1 MPIVSSRPLFALFTG
16 SDQVAETN
24 EMAKKPVVFVTRK
37 LPEAVHERLRRD
49 YEPRLNLS
57 DRLYSGEQLAR
68 VTEGADALL
77 PCPTDKLT
85 ASVIE
90 ALPGSIK
97 IIATFSVG
105 YEHID
110 TAAAKARGIIVT
122 NTPDVLT
129 DATADI
135 TMLLL
140 LGAARRAYEGER
152 MVREGAWSS
161 WAPTGMLGTHLTG
174 KRLGIFGM
182 GRIGQA
188 VAKRAHGF
196 DMEIHYSN
204 RHRLKPDQE
213 QGAAFYKSAEDM
225 LPNCDF
231 LSINCPASRET
242 YHWLNTERIRLLPR
256 GAIVVNT
263 ARGTIVDDEALIAAL
278 KSGHLAA
285 AGLDVFENEPN
296 INANYRPLPNTFLL
310 PHLGSATIETR
321 NGMGFRALDNLDA
334 YFAGKAPPD
343 RVA

>member
-1 MPIVSSRPLFALFTG
+1 
-16 SDQVAETN
+16 
-24 EMAKKPVVFVTRK
+24 MANKTVILVTRK
-37 LPEAVHERLRRD
+37 LPEAVHERLKRD
-49 YEPRLNLS
+49 YEPRLNLE
-57 DRLYSGEQLAR
+57 DRLYSGEDLTRLAQG
-68 VTEGADALL
+68 VDALL

-85 ASVIE
+85 AAVIGKLPASV
-90 ALPGSIK
+90 K

-135 TMLLL
+135 TMLVM
-140 LGAARRAYEGER
+140 LGAARRAHEGER
-152 MVREGAWSS
+152 MVREATWSS
-161 WAPTGMLGTHLTG
+161 WAPTGMLGSHVTG

-188 VAKRAHGF
+188 VARRARGF

-204 RHRLKPDQE
+204 RRRLPADRE
-213 QGAAFYKSAEDM
+213 LGAIFYERAEDM
-225 LPNCDF
+225 LPQCDF
-231 LSINCPASRET
+231 LSINCPANSET
-242 YHWLNTERIRLLPR
+242 YHWLNAERIRLLPKH
-256 GAIVVNT
+256 AIVVNT
-263 ARGTIVDDEALIAAL
+263 ARGTVVDDEALIAAL

-296 INANYRPLPNTFLL
+296 INPNYRPLANTFLL
-310 PHLGSATIETR
+310 PHLGSATVDTR

-334 YFAGKAPPD
+334 FFAGRTPPD

>member
-1 MPIVSSRPLFALFTG
+1 LPFFATVLYP
-16 SDQVAETN
+16 AKPN
-24 EMAKKPVVFVTRK
+24 EMARKTVVFVTRK

-49 YEPRLNLS
+49 YEPRLNLG
-57 DRLYSGEQLAR
+57 DRLYSGEELVQL
-68 VTEGADALL
+68 TTGADALL
-77 PCPTDKLT
+77 PCPTDKLS
-85 ASVIE
+85 AAVIQG
-90 ALPGSIK
+90 LPSSIK

-110 TAAAKARGIIVT
+110 IAAAKARGIIVT

-135 TMLLL
+135 TLLLL

-152 MVREGAWSS
+152 MVREATWSS
-161 WAPTGMLGTHLTG
+161 WAPTSMLGTHITG

-188 VAKRAHGF
+188 VAKRARGF

-204 RHRLKPDQE
+204 RRRLKPDLE
-213 QGAAFYKSAEDM
+213 QGATFYESAEAM
-225 LPNCDF
+225 LPYCDF
-231 LSINCPASRET
+231 LSINCPATAET
-242 YHWLNTERIRLLPR
+242 HHWLNAERLRLLPR

-263 ARGTIVDDEALIAAL
+263 ARGAIVDDEALIAAL
-278 KSGHLAA
+278 KSGHIAA
-285 AGLDVFENEPN
+285 AGLDVFKNEPN
-296 INANYRPLPNTFLL
+296 INPNYRPLANTFLL

-321 NGMGFRALDNLDA
+321 NAMGFRAIDNLDA